1 VARAQRLATL
11 QQTDHAHSTRTT
23 KERLGRNA
31 NDEQRVDNCKVPPDL
46 RGPKLRPD
54 ECGDGASTRSDK

>member
-1 VARAQRLATL
+1 MTFECAEAEAAHV
-11 QQTDHAHSTRTT
+11 HSTRTT

-31 NDEQRVDNCKVPPDL
+31 NDEQRVDNCRVPPDL
-46 RGPKLRPD
+46 RGPKVRPD